1 MLNAGHA
8 AMLAGGGMHTRAA
21 TMMLRRNTATA
32 ATSADSSSMAAA
44 ASDRSRSR
52 PETAPT
58 TTETKATTARG
69 RIPAGILL
77 LLLFLLTTA
86 VTMAGSALS
95 NEPNP
100 SLRAGTIPPVP
111 SHTSSSVGPI
121 RNAARIVTQLRSVV
135 YSTWTR
141 LWAGLGLGGGR
152 KKKRP
157 ASAPV
162 VDPSMEI
169 TILLQ
174 ANLCPN
180 TVRAGDEGDGGWWL
194 CGADSAVGNDC
205 VVYSFGIRENFSFD
219 HYVAGR
225 GCTVHGFDPS
235 PAGLHSEASYESIT
249 PTGTGHGK
257 GQAIYHPY
265 GLGNDGTYE
274 PGTVPFRWPGM
285 GYLRDSNSNQW
296 TLKTLPRIQTELEN
310 DRITVLKV
318 DIEGGEW
325 DMMTDIIQSDW
336 DELCMELHFYPGY
349 FYVFET
355 DTGGLNIIE
364 EHHATHQIQ
373 RPEQSVGSV
382 SRIQLL
388 KKLNEVA
395 DMFLWE
401 PNGDDCVEVYF
412 RRKR

>member
-1 MLNAGHA
+1 MAGLNPIDQ
-8 AMLAGGGMHTRAA
+8 RK
-21 TMMLRRNTATA
+21 
-32 ATSADSSSMAAA
+32 AAA
-44 ASDRSRSR
+44 AAA
-52 PETAPT
+52 TAP
-58 TTETKATTARG
+58 
-69 RIPAGILL
+69 P
-77 LLLFLLTTA
+77 
-86 VTMAGSALS
+86 SD
-95 NEPNP
+95 EPNP
-100 SLRAGTIPPVP
+100 SLRAGTTPLVP
-111 SHTSSSVGPI
+111 SHSVGPI
-121 RNAARIVTQLRSVV
+121 RNAARRLTQLRSAV
-135 YSTWTR
+135 YSGWTR
-141 LWAGLGLGGGR
+141 LRAELGSAGGR

-169 TILLQ
+169 TIPLQ
-174 ANLCPN
+174 AHLCPD

-194 CGADSAVGNDC
+194 CGVDSAMGNDC
-205 VVYSFGIRENFSFD
+205 VVYSFGIRDNFSFD
-219 HYVAGR
+219 HYVAER

-235 PAGLHSEASYESIT
+235 PAGLDSEAEYKSIT
-249 PTGTGHGK
+249 PAGMGQGK
-257 GQAIYHPY
+257 ALYHPY
-265 GLGNDGTYE
+265 GLGSDGTYE

-296 TLKTLPRIQTELEN
+296 TLKTLPRIQTELKN

-325 DMMTDIIQSDW
+325 DMMMDIIRADW

-355 DTGGLNIIE
+355 DSGGLNIIE
-364 EHHATHQIQ
+364 EHHATDQLQ
-373 RPEQSVGSV
+373 RPEQNVGSV

-401 PNGDDCVEVYF
+401 LNGDDCIEVYF
-412 RRKR
+412 RRK